1 MIRRWRERLAFL
13 AALAPTALWGLIAV
27 LLTAVGVGIAYWMH
41 HRQIGVITDLEV
53 LDFLQVV
60 ANVADGKGIKTF
72 ILRPIALTPQSP
84 IAPMTDLYH
93 PPLPL
98 FLWGAAF
105 AFLGHTAERY
115 SAYLA
120 GALVGLTATFLAVA
134 TAQLTNRW
142 AAFMAVVLFLGAPT
156 TLLVAGLGHPAALAM
171 CLFAL
176 WMAVVA
182 GRSTWTNRFALLN
195 GFLLGL
201 AAMAQG
207 LSLLAA
213 PVVLMSR
220 RWQPSGARWVFA
232 LALLLTVLPYAV
244 RNWRWAGHPFSPWKA
259 YAFLLD
265 TRPFPG
271 DSIYRHAFEQPPSP
285 FRLAIENARWIAAKA
300 KENLKRLR
308 QIISSWG
315 WVLVV
320 GTILNAL
327 LWRRWAGL
335 GLQFP
340 TALMVTMLPTSLLL
354 LLKTRV
360 NLFAISFL
368 VPLACLLTVVTATSL
383 AESLASWQ
391 GWQRLDLPL
400 ALRWWMPS
408 LTAFALSLPLLG
420 GQGQGAWA
428 LIQSL
433 VPIRFN
439 PAFSSAAFGARLLP
453 AKGVLATDEPRW
465 LAFYWRRP
473 LVWLP
478 CHRSD
483 WERLSL
489 DKKVTH
495 FWVSP
500 SALLQ
505 VGGDADRA
513 LRVALVLGQ
522 PFLNRFYPVALRTA
536 PQTLALTPFLIAA
549 KAPAPDGQ
557 QPPEVQALYRQPL
570 ETLQGEFQKAMHRK
584 ETARALLLASVI
596 LQRQPNYPHFF
607 NLGNVFLA
615 QGRWMDAIRAYQ
627 AALGEAPSSF
637 AAANNLAWAYL
648 QLAET
653 LARRPGWDWQANLML
668 RQADNWANYALDRCP
683 DERTLAQMLS
693 GSPDDPKARTM
704 AQETIAQLLD
714 TAGWVDFMLGRT
726 MGNRPQVRWRLKRA
740 LQRLQRAHQLLPDH
754 PDIKY
759 HLGMVYT
766 ELGRSDLAQRYLPKR

>member
-1 MIRRWRERLAFL
+1 MTFRWRQRLAFL
-13 AALAPTALWGLIAV
+13 TALTPAALWT
-27 LLTAVGVGIAYWMH
+27 LTAVVLCAAGVGIAYWMH
-41 HRQIGVITDLEV
+41 HRQIGTINDLEV

-60 ANVADGKGIKTF
+60 ANVADGKGMKTF

-98 FLWGAAF
+98 LLWGAVF
-105 AFLGHTAERY
+105 ALLGQTAERY

-120 GALVGLTATFLAVA
+120 GALVGLTATFLLIAA
-134 TAQLTNRW
+134 ARLTNRLS
-142 AAFMAVVLFLGAPT
+142 AFIAVVLFFATPA

-176 WMAVVA
+176 WMAV
-182 GRSTWTNRFALLN
+182 STVRPVWTSRFAILN

-207 LSLLAA
+207 LALLAA
-213 PVVLMSR
+213 PVALVSR

-232 LALLLTVLPYAV
+232 LALLLSLLPYAV
-244 RNWRWAGHPFSPWKA
+244 RNWRFAGHPFSPWKA

-271 DSIYRHAFEQPPSP
+271 DSIYRHSFEQTPSP
-285 FRLAIENARWIAAKA
+285 FRLVRENARPIAAKA

-308 QIISSWG
+308 QVIGSWG
-315 WVLVV
+315 WVLVA

-327 LWRRWAGL
+327 LWWQWAQPRW
-335 GLQFP
+335 QFP
-340 TALMVTMLPTSLLL
+340 TALMVTILPVSLLL
-354 LLKTRV
+354 LLMTRM

-368 VPLACLLTVVTATSL
+368 VPLACLLTVVTATSI
-383 AESLASWQ
+383 ARSLAGWR
-391 GWQRLDLPL
+391 GWQRIVRSPAKQRWLPACATL
-400 ALRWWMPS
+400 AL
-408 LTAFALSLPLLG
+408 TLLLWG

-428 LIQSL
+428 LVQSL

-439 PAFSSAAFGARLLP
+439 PAFSSAALGARLLP
-453 AKGVLATDEPRW
+453 AKSVLATDEPRW
-465 LAFYWRRP
+465 LALYWRRP

-483 WERLSL
+483 FKRLGL

-513 LRVALVLGQ
+513 LRVALLIGQ
-522 PFLNRFYPVALRTA
+522 PFLNRFSPIALRTA
-536 PQTLALTPFLIAA
+536 PQLLALTPFLIAT
-549 KAPAPDGQ
+549 KAPTTNGR
-557 QPPEVQALYRQPL
+557 QPPEMQTLRRQPL
-570 ETLQGEFQKAMHRK
+570 ETLQRQFQEALQRK
-584 ETARALLLASVI
+584 ETPRALLIASVL
-596 LQRQPNYPHFF
+596 LQRQPNSVHFF
-607 NLGNVFLA
+607 NLGNVWLM
-615 QGRWMDAIRAYQ
+615 QKRWVEAIRAYQ
-627 AALGEAPSSF
+627 AALGEAPGSF

-648 QLAET
+648 QLAED
-653 LARRPGWDWQANLML
+653 LARRPGSDWQAALML
-668 RQADNWANYALDRCP
+668 RQADSWANYALERCP
-683 DERTLAQMLS
+683 DERTLARMFG

-704 AQETIAQLLD
+704 ARETIAQLLD
-714 TAGWVDFMLGRT
+714 TAGWVDFLLGRT

-740 LQRLQRAHQLLPDH
+740 RQRLQQAHQLSPTH

-759 HLGMVYT
+759 HLGMLYT
-766 ELGRSDLAQRYLPKR
+766 ELGRTDLAQRYLPKR